1 MGELNDI
8 EIELVSFRTFFH
20 EFLRVLYYVKG
31 ILLGLFGVIAL
42 FGLLLSF
49 WERIPLRSGVY
60 LAFITAFT
68 IGYGDIT
75 PHTPWGKLVC
85 AIVLP
90 ILGMVLTG
98 VMVAAAVQ
106 AIGRL
111 YKMAPQKQRR
121 S

>member
-1 MGELNDI
+1 MGELDDL
-8 EIELVSFRTFFH
+8 EVELVSFRTFFH

-31 ILLGLFGVIAL
+31 ILLGLFGTIAL
-42 FGLLLSF
+42 FGVLLSF
-49 WERIPLRSGVY
+49 WEKMPLGSGVY

-68 IGYGDIT
+68 VGYGDMT
-75 PHTPWGKLVC
+75 PQTPWGKLVC
-85 AIVLP
+85 AVVLP

-111 YKMAPQKQRR
+111 YKMTPQKQR
-121 S
+121 